1 MKKTIWAAAAV
12 LLILALCLTG
22 CSKKDD
28 ATAEEPAATAASGA
42 SATLP
47 PLSELAGG
55 PIMMSFSD
63 AVSFDA
69 IQKLNGQKVS
79 IIGYMATLS
88 PISGKYMYLMNMP
101 YQSCPFCV
109 PNTTQ
114 LSNTMAVY
122 APEGKTFEFTDQAI
136 QVTGEMRVEDYTDEF
151 GYEYNYRIVNATY
164 EEVDLSNVSEEYS
177 LWQSIASD
185 GIVAEVNSMFDY
197 VYFLCH
203 WPEYTSSYVDEDG
216 NEVTF
221 NLYPS
226 DVTYFMENETAMG
239 YNLQCAEGYFPGLID
254 RCRAISKTELE
265 DLVKII
271 EDAKTVEQTALADL
285 NSEAYSYD
293 EAADLFTL
301 NNAVELDNRFYEVYD
316 AFSQWLAKWSM

>member
-1 MKKTIWAAAAV
+1 MEESAAA
-12 LLILALCLTG
+12 
-22 CSKKDD
+22 S
-28 ATAEEPAATAASGA
+28 EA
-42 SATLP
+42 SATRPSLN
-47 PLSELAGG
+47 ELAGG
-55 PIMMSFSD
+55 TVMMSFSD

-69 IQKLNGQKVS
+69 IQKLNGQKVT

-122 APEGKTFEFTDQAI
+122 APKGKTFEFTNQAI

-151 GYEYNYRIVNATY
+151 GYEYNYRIVNASYT
-164 EEVDLSNVSEEYS
+164 EIDLSTVSEEYS

-203 WPEYTSSYVDEDG
+203 WPEYTSSYVDEAG
-216 NEVTF
+216 KEVTF
-221 NLYPS
+221 NLYS
-226 DVTYFMENETAMG
+226 ADAIRFLENETAMG
-239 YNLQCAEGYFPGLID
+239 FNQKRAEGYFHGLID

-271 EDAKTVEQTALADL
+271 QDAQVVEQAALADL
-285 NSEAYSYD
+285 YGGAFTYD
-293 EAADLFTL
+293 ETTDLFTL
-301 NNAVELDNRFYEVYD
+301 NNAEWLDAQWYEVYS
-316 AFSQWLAKWSM
+316 AFSHWLSKWSM

>member
-122 APEGKTFEFTDQAI
+122 APEGKTFAFTDQAI

-151 GYEYNYRIVNATY
+151 GYEYNYRIVNAAY
-164 EEVDLSNVSEEYS
+164 EEVDLSTVSEEYS

-203 WPEYTSSYVDEDG
+203 WPEYTSSYVDEAG

-221 NLYPS
+221 NLYAA
-226 DVTYFMENETAMG
+226 DAIHFLENESAMG
-239 YNLQCAEGYFPGLID
+239 YNQKHAEGYFPGLVD
-254 RCRAISKTELE
+254 RCRAISATELE

-271 EDAKTVEQTALADL
+271 QDAQAVEQAALTDL
-285 NSEAYSYD
+285 YGDAFTYD
-293 EAADLFTL
+293 EGTDLFTL
-301 NNAVELDNRFYEVYD
+301 NNAEALDAQWYEVYS